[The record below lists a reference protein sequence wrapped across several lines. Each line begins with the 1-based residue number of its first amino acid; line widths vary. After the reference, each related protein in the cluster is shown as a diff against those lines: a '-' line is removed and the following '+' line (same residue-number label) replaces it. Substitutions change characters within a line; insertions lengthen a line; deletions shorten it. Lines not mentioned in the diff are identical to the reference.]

1 MDDKFLVG
9 VILGM
14 VGGAFIATNSNKARQ
29 AVKDGQERI
38 IEKAQDLQQKAKSQ
52 SSGKNAE

>member
-29 AVKDGQERI
+29 AVRDGQDQI
-38 IEKAQDLQQKAKSQ
+38 IEKAKTLQKKAKSQ
-52 SSGKNAE
+52 NDNQSID

>member
-29 AVKDGQERI
+29 AVRDGQDQI
-38 IEKAQDLQQKAKSQ
+38 IEKAKNLQKKAK
-52 SSGKNAE
+52 N